1 MPFCLAVSSV
11 KYNSTNNSIEFGNS
25 GSMPGRNRNSGEP
38 CDEKNYYSPPPLRDR
53 VPHLL
58 SRLSISRSTPVAREH
73 LPPSINQTQRKNRRA
88 ASFKNEKVINAKG
101 GRALRGELRNHRAA
115 IVDECVRVCKRERER
130 ERRGGVTRSG
140 IPKTL
145 HSTQKPPVTGSGP
158 GPGLDC
164 PKISPPIKRIHC
176 VPPVVAHVR
185 LQCNTVTNSTRWYS
199 LIIGFVSLLYTIP
212 PVQPAVSKPRL
223 ALRRRVRKI
232 FRGKRA

>member
-130 ERRGGVTRSG
+130 EKGRGDSVWNPENPT
-140 IPKTL
+140 
-145 HSTQKPPVTGSGP
+145 
-158 GPGLDC
+158 
-164 PKISPPIKRIHC
+164 
-176 VPPVVAHVR
+176 
-185 LQCNTVTNSTRWYS
+185 
-199 LIIGFVSLLYTIP
+199 LYTKATSHWIWTWTW
-212 PVQPAVSKPRL
+212 PRL
-223 ALRRRVRKI
+223 SKN
-232 FRGKRA
+232 FSPH